1 MIVSKIILVFALAFT
16 SHVALSQKYQGDSWA
31 TVKSN
36 GSGILTVVY
45 SEQFGL
51 VSKDKDGKVKG
62 VCVDILSDFAK
73 YIKEKHGKQLTIK
86 YAGDIPVFSEFL
98 STAQSTPNILGVT
111 NTTITEERKKILK
124 FSPPYMSNRQVMLTN
139 NKAPSLT
146 SLKELPT
153 KFPDFSAQVI
163 AGSTHVQYI
172 EKVKAEYMP
181 SLKVSQE
188 VSGPTIINNLIS
200 NPKLFTIIDFTEFVE
215 VVHRKLPIKR
225 QMVDVG
231 IVEELGFIMA
241 KQSDWDIPFKEFLT
255 TEYRNSVGYR
265 KIISENL
272 GATFMSLV
280 K

>member
-1 MIVSKIILVFALAFT
+1 MVSRLTVFLVLGFI
-16 SHVALSQKYQGDSWA
+16 SHFSFSQKYQGDSWA
-31 TVKSN
+31 TVKTN
-36 GSGILTVVY
+36 GSGVLTVVY

-51 VSKDKDGKVKG
+51 VFKDKDGKVKG
-62 VCVDILSDFAK
+62 VCVDILADFAR
-73 YIKEKHGKQLTIK
+73 YVKEKHGKQVTIK
-86 YAGDIPVFSEFL
+86 YAAEIPVFSEFL
-98 STAQSTPNILGVT
+98 STAQHTPNILGVT
-111 NTTITEERKKILK
+111 NTTITDERKKILK

-146 SLKELPT
+146 SLKELQQ

-163 AGSTHVQYI
+163 AGSTHVQYV
-172 EKVKAEYMP
+172 EKLKAEYMP
-181 SLKVSQE
+181 TLKISQE

-200 NPKLFTIIDFTEFVE
+200 NPKLFTIIDFTEFVD
-215 VVHRKLPIKR
+215 VVHKKLPVKR

-231 IVEELGFIMA
+231 IVEELGFIMS
-241 KQSDWDIPFKEFLT
+241 KQSDWDVLLKEFLT
-255 TEYRNSVGYR
+255 PEYRNSVGYR